1 MGKLATNYILI
12 KIYLTACISNNFT
25 VLVSGGVRRQSAHV
39 YCVAIAF
46 KMTEQVE
53 Q

>member
-1 MGKLATNYILI
+1 M
-12 KIYLTACISNNFT
+12 NNDDFT
-25 VLVSGGVRRQSAHV
+25 VLVSGDGRRLSEHM

-53 Q
+53 KSYSASYLALSLNIPP